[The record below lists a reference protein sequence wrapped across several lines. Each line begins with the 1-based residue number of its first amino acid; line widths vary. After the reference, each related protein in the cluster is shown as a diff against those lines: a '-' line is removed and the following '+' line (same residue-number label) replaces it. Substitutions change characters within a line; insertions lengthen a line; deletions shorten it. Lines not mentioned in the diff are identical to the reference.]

1 MFCSLGQEAKEPLF
15 KVRQVFH
22 RRIVIAVWMDVS
34 SVFLFTSTVGID
46 GQGRMRVVKWR
57 SF

>member
-15 KVRQVFH
+15 EVRQVFH
-22 RRIVIAVWMDVS
+22 RIVIAVWMDVR
-34 SVFLFTSTVGID
+34 SVFLFTATVGID

>member
-1 MFCSLGQEAKEPLF
+1 M
-15 KVRQVFH
+15 RQVFH